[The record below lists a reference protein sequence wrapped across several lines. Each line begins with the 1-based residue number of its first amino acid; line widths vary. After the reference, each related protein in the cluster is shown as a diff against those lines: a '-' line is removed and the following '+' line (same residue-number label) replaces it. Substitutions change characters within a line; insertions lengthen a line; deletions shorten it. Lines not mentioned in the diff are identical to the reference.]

1 MKWNVKFVFVK
12 IFGICVKP
20 KCIYLLG
27 MCLVVFR
34 VHHVMLL
41 YVSVVW
47 KMATCDGGLWI
58 NDGEFVLL
66 RMTKSN
72 ILFLHGRK
80 IMILRSWLDLWLL
93 YYGWQDTCYKLSAKA
108 SFTFLGASL
117 FLFWEWTC
125 ALWTCNLCKIT
136 IVILILSKWM
146 HVL

>member
-1 MKWNVKFVFVK
+1 MCFTKVHLP
-12 IFGICVKP
+12 FGHVSSCFQSTSCHVTL
-20 KCIYLLG
+20 CIR
-27 MCLVVFR
+27 CLKNG
-34 VHHVMLL
+34 
-41 YVSVVW
+41 YVWWRIVNQW
-47 KMATCDGGLWI
+47 Q
-58 NDGEFVLL
+58 GEFVLL

-93 YYGWQDTCYKLSAKA
+93 YYSWQDTCYKLSAKA

-136 IVILILSKWM
+136 IVILMLSKWM